1 MTLFDFFE
9 SVELPVP
16 AITPMQAADIAA
28 QHFGVQADV
37 AALGSQ
43 QDANFLL
50 RDLTGVPIGVLKIAN
65 PVFSR
70 IELEAQDAASA
81 FIAAGEGIRTATN
94 ITLAGSPPIAQID
107 GHGDGDETLFPRIIT
122 YLDGGTLSGDAYLR
136 PAQVAGLGALAGRS
150 CRALANFDHPGVDR
164 VMQWDLRHGIR
175 TVKVLAEH
183 ITDPGQREVVEA
195 AAARAWQRVTELADD
210 LPIQVIHSDVT
221 GDNVVCDRDGIPDGL
236 IDFGDLVRSWAVG
249 ELAVAISSVLCHDGA
264 EPATTL
270 PAIEAFHAIRPLG
283 PAEIDALWPL
293 VMLRA
298 AVLVVSGL
306 QQSSIDDDNTYAVA
320 GQNQELRIFER
331 AMQIPLDVM
340 TAQIRTA
347 LGVARSCDPIT
358 ADATLIA
365 GLDPR
370 DTVRLDL
377 SVESDAMDAGAW
389 LEADCEDRLA
399 RAALAGGARAVLTEF
414 GQARLTRS
422 VLLSES
428 SPATV
433 ATGVQLWPAT
443 PLTITA
449 PWAGALEVAETGDGP
464 LLTVIGSA
472 GTLRIR
478 GGLRLSAAAVP
489 GQSVT
494 AGTDLGTIEGPVWI
508 QCLRHPDTAAPG
520 DAGVPDFVR
529 PDYAAGWLD
538 RVRDPAVLLGLA
550 PTAQSAEDAATL
562 RQRRSRA
569 FAEVQEHYYDQPP
582 RIERG
587 WREHLIGTDGR
598 SYLDMV
604 NNVAVLGH
612 GHPAVADAVARQW
625 RRLNTNSRFN
635 YAAVA
640 EFSARL
646 AATLPESLDTVFLVN
661 SGSESD
667 DLALRLAM
675 ATTGRNDIVAVAE
688 AYHGWT
694 YATDAISTSIAD
706 NPNALSTRPPW
717 VHTVPS
723 PNAFRGEHRGTEAS
737 KYAPEAVAIIEGL
750 AAQGHPPAAF
760 IAEPFYGNAGGMAL
774 PDGYLR
780 AVYAAVRAAG
790 GLAIADEVQVGYGRT
805 GRWFWAF
812 QQQDVIPDIV
822 CVAKAMGNGQ
832 PLGAVI
838 TTREIA
844 ESFRTQGYFF
854 SSAGGSP
861 VSCVVGLTV
870 LDVIETER
878 LQENALTVGDHL
890 KSRILGLAARHPLIG
905 TVHGSGLYMGV
916 ELVRDRTTL
925 EPAAEET
932 TAICERMLQL
942 GVIVQPTGDRQ
953 NVLKMKPPM
962 CLTRESADFFVAM
975 LDRVLST
982 GW

>member
-1 MTLFDFFE
+1 
-9 SVELPVP
+9 
-16 AITPMQAADIAA
+16 
-28 QHFGVQADV
+28 
-37 AALGSQ
+37 
-43 QDANFLL
+43 
-50 RDLTGVPIGVLKIAN
+50 
-65 PVFSR
+65 
-70 IELEAQDAASA
+70 
-81 FIAAGEGIRTATN
+81 
-94 ITLAGSPPIAQID
+94 
-107 GHGDGDETLFPRIIT
+107 
-122 YLDGGTLSGDAYLR
+122 
-136 PAQVAGLGALAGRS
+136 
-150 CRALANFDHPGVDR
+150 
-164 VMQWDLRHGIR
+164 
-175 TVKVLAEH
+175 VK
-183 ITDPGQREVVEA
+183 
-195 AAARAWQRVTELADD
+195 
-210 LPIQVIHSDVT
+210 
-221 GDNVVCDRDGIPDGL
+221 
-236 IDFGDLVRSWAVG
+236 
-249 ELAVAISSVLCHDGA
+249 
-264 EPATTL
+264 
-270 PAIEAFHAIRPLG
+270 
-283 PAEIDALWPL
+283 
-293 VMLRA
+293 
-298 AVLVVSGL
+298 
-306 QQSSIDDDNTYAVA
+306 
-320 GQNQELRIFER
+320 
-331 AMQIPLDVM
+331 
-340 TAQIRTA
+340 
-347 LGVARSCDPIT
+347 
-358 ADATLIA
+358 
-365 GLDPR
+365 
-370 DTVRLDL
+370 
-377 SVESDAMDAGAW
+377 
-389 LEADCEDRLA
+389 
-399 RAALAGGARAVLTEF
+399 
-414 GQARLTRS
+414 
-422 VLLSES
+422 
-428 SPATV
+428 
-433 ATGVQLWPAT
+433 
-443 PLTITA
+443 
-449 PWAGALEVAETGDGP
+449 
-464 LLTVIGSA
+464 
-472 GTLRIR
+472 IR
-478 GGLRLSAAAVP
+478 GGLRLDDAAVT

-494 AGTDLGTIEGPVWI
+494 AGTALGTIEGPAWI
-508 QCLRHPDTAAPG
+508 QYLPAGVPG
-520 DAGVPDFVR
+520 DAQVPDFIR
-529 PDYAAGWLD
+529 PEYAAGWLD
-538 RVRDPAVLLGLA
+538 RVSDPAVLLGLA
-550 PTAQSAEDAATL
+550 PTAQPVEDAATV
-562 RQRRSRA
+562 RQRRSLA
-569 FAEVQEHYYDQPP
+569 FAEVQEHYYDHPP

-587 WREHLIGTDGR
+587 WREHLIATDGR

-646 AATLPESLDTVFLVN
+646 ADTLPESLDTVFLVN

-723 PNAFRGEHRGTEAS
+723 PNAFRGEHRGADAS
-737 KYAPEAVAIIEGL
+737 KYAPEAVAFIEGL

-878 LQENALTVGDHL
+878 LQENALAVGDHL
-890 KSRILGLAARHPLIG
+890 KARILDLAIRYPLIG

-916 ELVRDRTTL
+916 ELVRDRITL
-925 EPAAEET
+925 EPAVEET

>member
-1 MTLFDFFE
+1 
-9 SVELPVP
+9 
-16 AITPMQAADIAA
+16 
-28 QHFGVQADV
+28 
-37 AALGSQ
+37 
-43 QDANFLL
+43 
-50 RDLTGVPIGVLKIAN
+50 
-65 PVFSR
+65 
-70 IELEAQDAASA
+70 
-81 FIAAGEGIRTATN
+81 
-94 ITLAGSPPIAQID
+94 
-107 GHGDGDETLFPRIIT
+107 
-122 YLDGGTLSGDAYLR
+122 
-136 PAQVAGLGALAGRS
+136 
-150 CRALANFDHPGVDR
+150 
-164 VMQWDLRHGIR
+164 
-175 TVKVLAEH
+175 
-183 ITDPGQREVVEA
+183 
-195 AAARAWQRVTELADD
+195 
-210 LPIQVIHSDVT
+210 
-221 GDNVVCDRDGIPDGL
+221 
-236 IDFGDLVRSWAVG
+236 
-249 ELAVAISSVLCHDGA
+249 
-264 EPATTL
+264 
-270 PAIEAFHAIRPLG
+270 
-283 PAEIDALWPL
+283 
-293 VMLRA
+293 
-298 AVLVVSGL
+298 
-306 QQSSIDDDNTYAVA
+306 
-320 GQNQELRIFER
+320 
-331 AMQIPLDVM
+331 
-340 TAQIRTA
+340 
-347 LGVARSCDPIT
+347 
-358 ADATLIA
+358 
-365 GLDPR
+365 
-370 DTVRLDL
+370 
-377 SVESDAMDAGAW
+377 
-389 LEADCEDRLA
+389 
-399 RAALAGGARAVLTEF
+399 VLTTF
-414 GQARLTRS
+414 GQACLTRS
-422 VLLSES
+422 ATLSDS

-433 ATGVQLWPAT
+433 ATGIRLWPTT
-443 PLTITA
+443 PLTLTA
-449 PWAGALEVAETGDGP
+449 PWSGFLDLADGRALSVTGA
-464 LLTVIGSA
+464 A
-472 GTLRIR
+472 GTVKIR
-478 GGLRLSAAAVP
+478 GGLRLDDAAVT

-494 AGTDLGTIEGPVWI
+494 AGTALGTIEGPAWI
-508 QCLRHPDTAAPG
+508 QYLPAGVPG
-520 DAGVPDFVR
+520 DAQVPDFIR
-529 PDYAAGWLD
+529 PEYAAGWLD
-538 RVRDPAVLLGLA
+538 RVSDPAVLLGLA
-550 PTAQSAEDAATL
+550 PTAQPVEDAATV
-562 RQRRSRA
+562 RQRRSLA
-569 FAEVQEHYYDQPP
+569 FAEVQEHYYDHPP

-587 WREHLIGTDGR
+587 WREHLIATDGR

-646 AATLPESLDTVFLVN
+646 ADTLPESLDTVFLVN

-723 PNAFRGEHRGTEAS
+723 PNAFRGEHRGADAS
-737 KYAPEAVAIIEGL
+737 KYAPEAVAFIEGL

-878 LQENALTVGDHL
+878 LQENALAVGDHL
-890 KSRILGLAARHPLIG
+890 KARILDLATRYPLIG

-916 ELVRDRTTL
+916 ELVRDRITL
-925 EPAAEET
+925 EPAVEET